1 MENMRRCLEWYLP
14 EGTVSVVDL
23 GAMNVNGSY
32 RELLPGNATYLG
44 VDLEPGP
51 GVDLTLSNAYELPFA
66 DASFDVVLSGQM
78 LEHSGQFWRVFS
90 EIFRILK
97 PDGLAFVIAPS
108 GGPVH
113 RYPVDCY
120 RFYPDSYQA
129 LADWSGLRLVHSW
142 SDERGPWRDL
152 VGVFQKGDS
161 LQSVTAPRASPVGE
175 NELQDR
181 HIDPAVEATGGAQR
195 YLETLRDLH
204 ALIKP
209 RLYLEIGVRK
219 GWSLSLASCPAVA
232 IDPDPHPELVIADPA
247 VRFYRCTSDDFFFF
261 YGKQAFPAP
270 VDLAFIDGMH
280 LCENVYRDFMN
291 VEQVMSPEGVIVIDD
306 VLPNHPLQASRER
319 VSKVWTGDVWRFAE
333 MLARERPDL
342 RLTWLDTWPSGMLV
356 ISRLNPASRV
366 MWDDYNPRVR
376 QLAKDAGATPPERV
390 LRRAQAVAPTEEAL
404 RAASGR

>member
-1 MENMRRCLEWYLP
+1 
-14 EGTVSVVDL
+14 
-23 GAMNVNGSY
+23 
-32 RELLPGNATYLG
+32 
-44 VDLEPGP
+44 
-51 GVDLTLSNAYELPFA
+51 
-66 DASFDVVLSGQM
+66 
-78 LEHSGQFWRVFS
+78 
-90 EIFRILK
+90 
-97 PDGLAFVIAPS
+97 
-108 GGPVH
+108 
-113 RYPVDCY
+113 
-120 RFYPDSYQA
+120 
-129 LADWSGLRLVHSW
+129 
-142 SDERGPWRDL
+142 
-152 VGVFQKGDS
+152 
-161 LQSVTAPRASPVGE
+161 
-175 NELQDR
+175 
-181 HIDPAVEATGGAQR
+181 
-195 YLETLRDLH
+195 
-204 ALIKP
+204 
-209 RLYLEIGVRK
+209 
-219 GWSLSLASCPAVA
+219 
-232 IDPDPHPELVIADPA
+232 

-366 MWDDYNPRVR
+366 MWDDYNPRMR
-376 QLAKDAGATPPERV
+376 QLAKDAAATPPERV